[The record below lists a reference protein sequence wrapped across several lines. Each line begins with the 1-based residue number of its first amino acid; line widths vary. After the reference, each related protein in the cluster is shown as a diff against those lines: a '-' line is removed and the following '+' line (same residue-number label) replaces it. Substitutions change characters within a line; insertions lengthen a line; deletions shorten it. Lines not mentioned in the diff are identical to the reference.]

1 MAPRK
6 TVARWFTDWLCMR
19 ARFAQP
25 QPRGSGSAWCLQQTR
40 IRTVCAGCCYLTD
53 GLGGDHPSYM
63 CRTAGDRRHS
73 QHGRPAAKGSQL
85 EYTRPRRACNDKLNI
100 GRLDETTSPDEHA
113 SSHGIAGPGSSFGP
127 WFILIA
133 SQLGVSS
140 HRSFDL
146 AVNSK
151 GRENQ
156 H

>member
-1 MAPRK
+1 MVICPWTEKSSQKSAGLCQPL
-6 TVARWFTDWLCMR
+6 WLSENGYYHSLSLSIQLWR
-19 ARFAQP
+19 SPTLHVQNP
-25 QPRGSGSAWCLQQTR
+25 
-40 IRTVCAGCCYLTD
+40 
-53 GLGGDHPSYM
+53 
-63 CRTAGDRRHS
+63 GDRRHS

-113 SSHGIAGPGSSFGP
+113 SSHGVAGPGSSFGP

-140 HRSFDL
+140 HRSCDV

-151 GRENQ
+151 GRRINIEPLCAWTRSS
-156 H
+156 